1 MNHRNPARLSAALA
15 ALFPAGVAACD
26 LREPADASLLL
37 PEEAACLRGASPQR
51 VAEYTGGR
59 LCARR
64 ALAEFG
70 VRDFSLRVGADRMV
84 LWPDAMGG
92 SITHTE
98 GLCAAVVAERGRF
111 ASLGL
116 DSEVVGE
123 VKRGLWHRIC
133 GVREIAWLES
143 LSADEAA
150 AAAAMIFTAKE
161 AFYKCQFPLSGARL
175 GLHDLRVEPLQWGGE
190 GAFRVH
196 AVRALG
202 LDPRIAMPA
211 PGRFRLHEN
220 FASAGVAV
228 PAALI
233 Q

>member
-1 MNHRNPARLSAALA
+1 
-15 ALFPAGVAACD
+15 
-26 LREPADASLLL
+26 
-37 PEEAACLRGASPQR
+37 
-51 VAEYTGGR
+51 
-59 LCARR
+59 
-64 ALAEFG
+64 
-70 VRDFSLRVGADRMV
+70 
-84 LWPDAMGG
+84 
-92 SITHTE
+92 
-98 GLCAAVVAERGRF
+98 
-111 ASLGL
+111 
-116 DSEVVGE
+116 
-123 VKRGLWHRIC
+123 
-133 GVREIAWLES
+133 
-143 LSADEAA
+143 
-150 AAAAMIFTAKE
+150 MIFTAKE